1 MNFKS
6 AILIQARIGSS
17 RLRSKVLHKINNL
30 SIIELGFKRLKK
42 SKKVNQII
50 HIIPNTSE
58 NEILR
63 KEIESFGGSVFLG
76 SENDLIERHL
86 SCAELNEIDNIIRV
100 TSDCPLVDPVEIDK
114 FLGIYERINDDN
126 LYLSNFTPPELS
138 NYCNGSDIEIFS
150 RKMLRKVNILF
161 KSKKDREHV
170 TFQFWDG
177 RFKCNHYRVGWQGKF
192 PINKVRLTID
202 YKEDLKVI
210 NFLSKEINLVEASL
224 EEICVAYDKHNLFEL
239 NGNFDSKAGWK

>member
-6 AILIQARIGSS
+6 AILVQARVGSS
-17 RLRSKVLHKINNL
+17 RLRSKVLHKINDI
-30 SIIELGFKRLKK
+30 SIIEIGFKRLKK
-42 SKKVNQII
+42 SKKEREII

-76 SENDLIERHL
+76 SEKDLIKRHL
-86 SCAELNEIDNIIRV
+86 NCADSNEIDHIIRV
-100 TSDCPLVDPVEIDK
+100 TSDCPLVDPIEIDK
-114 FLGIYERINDDN
+114 FIGIYERLNDDN
-126 LYLSNFTPPELS
+126 LYLSNFTPPEFS

-150 RKMLRKVNILF
+150 RQMLKKVNRLF
-161 KSKKDREHV
+161 KSERDREHV

-177 RFKCNHYRVGWQGKF
+177 RFRCNHYRVGWQGKF
-192 PINKVRLTID
+192 PINKVRLTVD
-202 YKEDLKVI
+202 YKEDLKVMKI
-210 NFLSKEINLVEASL
+210 LSKKINLIESSL
-224 EEICVAYDKHNLFEL
+224 EEICLAYEKNNLFEL